1 MINFIYKHKGERIW
15 HWKCRLDSSGGK
27 VFDVSLGTTD
37 KQVAEKKRAEL
48 LREKEHEKA
57 GLIPAKAVRNSA
69 RRKLAR
75 HIQDFVGDLR
85 SQRRNHRYIG
95 SVEYHLTEL
104 AEKCEWT
111 FPQDVSADSFIVWR
125 NAQSKAAKTLNEYLT
140 SAKGFCT
147 WLVAQGRIPV
157 NPLATVKKVE
167 ARGHEVRVRRA
178 FADTELTGLLFV
190 AGPQQIVYLTAV
202 LTGIRHGELK
212 ELRWHDFNL
221 GGEKPSVTV
230 RASVS
235 KNHKQACLPLHPA
248 LITALR
254 EFRPANA
261 DAGDL
266 VFKGLVPRSKVFNA
280 HLKAAKIIKVDTQG
294 RVVDFHSLRHTFCT
308 NLHRAGVPQREAM
321 ELMRHSDPRLTASTY
336 TDASLLSLKSAVEKL
351 TVLPPQMAPQILG
364 ARGQSVAQHVAD
376 CPQVQADETI
386 ANKGKSRCLARRG
399 VSCRKLRNG
408 ARCRFRTFIKQ
419 RIFREIQTVPPL

>member
-15 HWKCRLDSSGGK
+15 RWKFRLDSVGSK
-27 VFDVSLGTTD
+27 VLDVSLGTTD
-37 KQVAEKKRAEL
+37 KQVAEKKRGEL

-57 GLIPAKAVRNSA
+57 GLMPVKAVRDSA
-69 RRKLAR
+69 RRELIK
-75 HIQDFVGDLR
+75 HIVDFTGDLR

-95 SVEYHLTEL
+95 SIEYQLTEL
-104 AEKCEWT
+104 ADKCEWT
-111 FPQDVSADSFIVWR
+111 YPQDVSADSFIVWR

-140 SAKGFCT
+140 SAKGFCS

-178 FADTELTGLLFV
+178 FAEIELTGLLSV
-190 AGPQQIVYLTAV
+190 AGPQRIVYLTAA

-248 LITALR
+248 LATALR
-254 EFRPANA
+254 EFRLVNA

-266 VFKGLVPRSKVFNA
+266 AFKGLVPRSKVFTG
-280 HLKAAKIIKVDTQG
+280 HLKAAKISKVDTQG

-308 NLHRAGVPQREAM
+308 NLHRVGVPQREAM

-336 TDASLLSLKSAVEKL
+336 TDASLLSLKTAVEKL
-351 TVLPPQMAPQILG
+351 TVQPPQIAPQILG
-364 ARGQSVAQHVAD
+364 ATGQTVTQFVAG

-386 ANKGKSRCLARRG
+386 VNKGEKSLSGAASRILSKIEKWCALQ
-399 VSCRKLRNG
+399 VSNLR
-408 ARCRFRTFIKQ
+408 
-419 RIFREIQTVPPL
+419 PLPCEGNALPLS

>member
-1 MINFIYKHKGERIW
+1 
-15 HWKCRLDSSGGK
+15 
-27 VFDVSLGTTD
+27 
-37 KQVAEKKRAEL
+37 
-48 LREKEHEKA
+48 
-57 GLIPAKAVRNSA
+57 
-69 RRKLAR
+69 
-75 HIQDFVGDLR
+75 
-85 SQRRNHRYIG
+85 RYIG

-111 FPQDVSADSFIVWR
+111 FPQDVTADSFIVWR

-140 SAKGFCT
+140 SAKGFCN
-147 WLVAQGRIPV
+147 WLVAQVRIPL
-157 NPLATVKKVE
+157 NPLASVKKVE

-178 FADTELTGLLFV
+178 FAERELAGLLSV

-212 ELRWHDFNL
+212 ELRWNDFNL

-235 KNHKQACLPLHPA
+235 KNHKQACLPLHPVLA
-248 LITALR
+248 TALR
-254 EFRPANA
+254 EFRPANG

-266 VFKGLVPRSKVFNA
+266 VFKGLVPRSKIFNA
-280 HLKAAKIIKVDTQG
+280 HLKAGEIIKADRQG

-321 ELMRHSDPRLTASTY
+321 ELMRHSDPRLTAGTY
-336 TDASLLSLKSAVEKL
+336 TDASLLSLKSAVERL

-364 ARGQSVAQHVAD
+364 AKGQSVAQRVAD
-376 CPQVQADETI
+376 CPQAQAGETI
-386 ANKGKSRCLARRG
+386 VNKGERSLSGTAWRVLSNIEKWCALQVSNLRETSNSLGNLDKPPQIAPQKLVESFSGLDSVVEAWPALPPALKAAILAIVNSSEVNR
-399 VSCRKLRNG
+399 
-408 ARCRFRTFIKQ
+408 
-419 RIFREIQTVPPL
+419 

>member
-15 HWKCRLDSSGGK
+15 RWKCRLDSNGAK
-27 VFDVSLGTTD
+27 ALDVSLGTTD

-48 LREKEHEKA
+48 LREMEHEKA
-57 GLIPAKAVRNSA
+57 GLIPAKAVRDSA
-69 RRKLAR
+69 RRELTK

-95 SVEYHLTEL
+95 SVEYHLMEL
-104 AEKCEWT
+104 AEKCGWI
-111 FPQDVSADSFIVWR
+111 FPQDVSADSFIIWR
-125 NAQSKAAKTLNEYLT
+125 NSQSKAAKTLNEYLT

-147 WLVAQGRIPV
+147 WLMAQGRFPV

-178 FADTELTGLLFV
+178 FAETELASLLSV
-190 AGPQQIVYLTAV
+190 ARLQQIVYLTAA

-221 GGEKPSVTV
+221 GSEKRSVTV

-248 LITALR
+248 LAAALR
-254 EFRPANA
+254 KFRPANA

-280 HLKAAKIIKVDTQG
+280 HLKAAKISKMDTQG
-294 RVVDFHSLRHTFCT
+294 RVIDFHSLRHTFCT
-308 NLHRAGVPQREAM
+308 NLHRAGVSQREAM
-321 ELMRHSDPRLTASTY
+321 ELMRHSDPRLTANTY
-336 TDASLLSLKSAVEKL
+336 TDTSLLSLQTAVEKL
-351 TVLPPQMAPQILG
+351 TVQPPQIAPQVLG
-364 ARGQSVAQHVAD
+364 ATGQSVAQRGAD
-376 CPQVQADETI
+376 CPQVKADETI
-386 ANKGKSRCLARRG
+386 VNKGEKSLSGAAGRILSKVGEWCALQ
-399 VSCRKLRNG
+399 VSNLR
-408 ARCRFRTFIKQ
+408 
-419 RIFREIQTVPPL
+419 PLPCEGNALPLS